1 MRIIDCYYIK
11 GYGKESKCYK
21 IHGVGIGYNIGMCA
35 VYCKG
40 IGVAS
45 GILAVSPIVVCL
57 GLGVAQGFVKSAV
70 QFATKG
76 VIS

>member
-21 IHGVGIGYNIGMCA
+21 IHGVGIGYNICKA
-35 VYCKG
+35 TVYGEG
-40 IGVAS
+40 IGIAS
-45 GILAVSPIVVCL
+45 TILSTSPIVVCL

-76 VIS
+76 VI

>member
-21 IHGVGIGYNIGMCA
+21 IHGVGIGYNLGKSTL
-35 VYCKG
+35 YCKG

-45 GILAVSPIVVCL
+45 GVLSISPLVVCL
-57 GLGVAQGFVKSAV
+57 GLGVGQGFINAAI
-70 QFATKG
+70 QYAKG
-76 VIS
+76 GAL